1 MLEVD
6 TGTVDMV
13 YSSSQHCGGDG
24 RGRRRRKGGRRKGS
38 RKAVGRF
45 SSRCMEER
53 SLRSCQGDPA

>member
-24 RGRRRRKGGRRKGS
+24 RGRRRRKGGVERQQGGS
-38 RKAVGRF
+38 RADVWKKEA
-45 SSRCMEER
+45 
-53 SLRSCQGDPA
+53 